1 MFPAHLAHKEEN
13 MRILA
18 GLMMTAALGVTAA
31 AAQPGRLS
39 DVAYIQAARCAG
51 LASSGKLGPADPGA
65 LISLLKAQSGGREV
79 YVLEKASSMQDDAK
93 RQANHADGYNK
104 EKLAAELSGACA
116 ALKG

>member
-1 MFPAHLAHKEEN
+1 MFPAHFAHKEEN

-39 DVAYIQAARCAG
+39 DVAYMQTARCAG

-65 LISLLKAQSGGREV
+65 LIALLKSQSAGRDP
-79 YVLEKASSMQDDAK
+79 YVLDKATSLQQEAK
-93 RQANHADGYNK
+93 HQADRADGYNK

-116 ALKG
+116 SPKG